1 MQSWINDLKRSHYLE
16 PPVIPRRRGQMNPC
30 LGADGLYGVAFYP
43 ALPVKSMSMEQQ
55 ERRNVTIE
63 RFKKEE
69 TRLDALNRALSEPL
83 DSSRPNARDLV
94 TQGPSIAYS
103 ETGEQLHNIAKEEPV
118 FVLSSSDAEGT
129 HESPITSRH
138 AKLYDGHG
146 AIEMPILREFTDN
159 ACPGYS
165 QLLPH
170 VAENPFRNVL
180 LIVAMTAM
188 RYEMIPMFE
197 VVYREH
203 FRNILYCG
211 SPHDSIEIFL
221 RKYQLS
227 EDRSFSFLP
236 IHSKYTYECLLGA
249 LEMGYNVDGWIM
261 STDDA
266 LINSWNIRQ
275 MNYSKLWYS
284 GDYNIQ
290 VTGANWKTL
299 DPGSQKLPRSLD
311 GVQKVLEFLKSS
323 LIGSVL
329 PDDVNSGIGSRGN
342 HDHGSSR
349 IITKR
354 GAEIGTGKFQDKLL
368 PENLTSES
376 RNYTADPH
384 DDDTHKI
391 TGLPQDLIQLKS
403 VVNGSIEQQP
413 RKLSS
418 LNYAVDSANHKT
430 GIEHM
435 IEDDVTNTTKIQ
447 LENQEIEE
455 SLAQLRNTSE
465 IGRSTLDD
473 VSSMEIER
481 TFINVHSRNLDKSD
495 RDYQIDQVGLV
506 TVGGILES
514 EPLLSS
520 LQNTSTDEADQIEAV
535 DFDLMITEDDG
546 FPTEGDELSESET
559 ERPVSEVLRK
569 LLVATRNT
577 TSMEQLDLI
586 EDPENNN
593 TSTLTSNST
602 SSFEGLTNY
611 TISPPEIEIT
621 IITEEVVIPFN
632 EQTISNTQETSV
644 IDSLAHPMNSSLEL
658 SDSREKLLIGDGG
671 VPELVIKET
680 PEVVQNKTEVPE
692 MLIVSPTP
700 NNETSTTP
708 ISDKPSEE
716 VVTNSTTT
724 TPKTTT
730 IQPQIQSSV
739 TSISGEEER
748 KNSETL
754 HVGETLSTL
763 KELYTL
769 IKENLGV
776 RSDDSDDVRYA
787 DAAFYGGDRGY
798 RLNPK
803 SIHHFRCE
811 KGTNLEFCKVSSEF
825 LYQLSEN
832 IGKEFRLIYDKV
844 PMYYIPKKDQLKFY
858 LLSNL
863 MLQHGVTDEIAIPL
877 ILSGLDPEDEWV
889 KLEKSFFGGL
899 KGGGRNGDAASSISK
914 YPLFNSA
921 AAVLYPTDLN
931 SLTTDS
937 KLQKIFC
944 LKYLLRV
951 LQL

>member
-1 MQSWINDLKRSHYLE
+1 
-16 PPVIPRRRGQMNPC
+16 MNPC

-43 ALPVKSMSMEQQ
+43 ALPVKSVSMEQLD
-55 ERRNVTIE
+55 RRNATIE

-69 TRLDALNRALSEPL
+69 TRLDALSRALSETL

-103 ETGEQLHNIAKEEPV
+103 ETGEHNIAKEEPV
-118 FVLSSSDAEGT
+118 VVLSSDAEGT
-129 HESPITSRH
+129 HDSPITSRH

-170 VAENPFRNVL
+170 VSENPFRNVL

-329 PDDVNSGIGSRGN
+329 PDDANSGIGSRGN
-342 HDHGSSR
+342 HEHGPSR
-349 IITKR
+349 ITKR
-354 GAEIGTGKFQDKLL
+354 GAEIGTGKFPDLL
-368 PENLTSES
+368 LTEKSTSET
-376 RNYTADPH
+376 RNHTAAESHEGDAQKVSGSPLEQLSNPSGRSSF
-384 DDDTHKI
+384 DMI
-391 TGLPQDLIQLKS
+391 ELKS
-403 VVNGSIEQQP
+403 TINSSIALEQP

-418 LNYAVDSANHKT
+418 LNYFVDAGINKT
-430 GIEHM
+430 DYDVGLT
-435 IEDDVTNTTKIQ
+435 IEDDVTTIKVQ
-447 LENQEIEE
+447 SENQGIEE
-455 SLAQLRNTSE
+455 SSAESRNVTASE
-465 IGRSTLDD
+465 IGRSVLNGEDAT
-473 VSSMEIER
+473 SMEIER
-481 TFINVHSRNLDKSD
+481 TFIDLHRSNLDKTD
-495 RDYQIDQVGLV
+495 RDEIDEVGLA
-506 TVGGILES
+506 TVGGVLET
-514 EPLLSS
+514 EPLLSN
-520 LQNTSTDEADQIEAV
+520 LQNTSVDENGQIEAV
-535 DFDLMITEDDG
+535 DLELMITEDEG

-577 TSMEQLDLI
+577 TNMEQSDLAEVL
-586 EDPENNN
+586 EDNNN
-593 TSTLTSNST
+593 TSTNST
-602 SSFEGLTNY
+602 SSLEALSNY

-621 IITEEVVIPFN
+621 VITEDIVSTLK
-632 EQTISNTQETSV
+632 EQTDTQETPV
-644 IDSLAHPMNSSLEL
+644 VDPLAHPINSSTEL
-658 SDSREKLLIGDGG
+658 PDPREKLVIGDGS
-671 VPELVIKET
+671 VPELVASVNQET
-680 PEVVQNKTEVPE
+680 PEVGHNQTEVAE
-692 MLIVSPTP
+692 SEVLIVSPI
-700 NNETSTTP
+700 NETSITP
-708 ISDKPSEE
+708 ITDGDKPSEE
-716 VVTNSTTT
+716 SVTNSTT

-730 IQPQIQSSV
+730 IQPQIQSS
-739 TSISGEEER
+739 TASISGEEER

-763 KELYTL
+763 KELYTS

-776 RSDDSDDVRYA
+776 RTDDSDDVKYA

-832 IGKEFRLIYDKV
+832 LGKEFRLIYDKV

-899 KGGGRNGDAASSISK
+899 KGGRNGDATVSTSK

-931 SLTTDS
+931 TLTTDA